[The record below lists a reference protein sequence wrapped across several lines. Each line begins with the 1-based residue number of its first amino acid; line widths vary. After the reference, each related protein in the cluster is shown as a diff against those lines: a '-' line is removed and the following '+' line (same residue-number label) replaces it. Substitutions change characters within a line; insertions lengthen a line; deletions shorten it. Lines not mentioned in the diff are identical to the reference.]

1 MIRTSII
8 LSECVVDE
16 MARIKSNDSSFFHLI
31 QNNNVPILTGSPLM
45 YQDSSVG
52 GLDFWALHIKW
63 AVSPTL
69 YSFLPSGIVLIFG
82 PSFGKSKRKEN

>member
-1 MIRTSII
+1 MLLEMIRTSII
-8 LSECVVDE
+8 LAECVVDE

-52 GLDFWALHIKW
+52 GLDF
-63 AVSPTL
+63 
-69 YSFLPSGIVLIFG
+69 
-82 PSFGKSKRKEN
+82 